1 MGIFKDPFLSI
12 FIFMGNK
19 NSKNLKI
26 GEEHHN
32 KLKKYCD
39 ENGFKMYRI
48 VEKWIDQHCKV
59 KKDDLYGE

>member
-1 MGIFKDPFLSI
+1 
-12 FIFMGNK
+12 MGNK

-26 GEEHHN
+26 GEEHHD

-39 ENGFKMYRI
+39 ANGFKMYRD

>member
-1 MGIFKDPFLSI
+1 
-12 FIFMGNK
+12 MGNK

-32 KLKKYCD
+32 KLKNYCD
-39 ENGFKMYRI
+39 VNGFKMYRV